1 MVYIDWQLEWIAN
14 FFMLFAILQLKHYFI
29 RKFSLRFFLAD
40 IALALVFGYIGLFFD
55 ELFVLFFIGAIL
67 IFNWC
72 VKKYRANM
80 QNSISLIMAANI
92 ELVLFSL
99 GTYSARI
106 LLFIAYNQWR
116 LTLLETYQE
125 YFIPISLVINLL
137 YLLIVILVFE
147 HFRYQTIKLWLQIE
161 KYHLGKRVLVLS
173 LGIFISFMVIMII
186 SDLQSVT
193 ATIQASLI
201 LIFSILLI
209 FAYYQLTVFVHAI
222 AIQNEAREK
231 LTYNK
236 QLNEYLT
243 SVQQQYTELRKFK
256 HDFQN
261 IMLAIKPI
269 IDQSDSQELKD
280 YYRDITKEKSEMSL
294 VSRGNISQAQA
305 IDNDLIR
312 GLIIQ
317 KFFIAKSRQID
328 FHLELSQEHYQF
340 KNEVLIII
348 RILGILIDNAFEYV
362 EEIADKEVTCAITQ
376 TENTTEIT
384 IDNPLNENINL
395 KDIFQSGYS
404 TKKNHSGFGLANIRK
419 LINESD
425 NLYLETKTIHGHLM
439 MTLIIVGGD

>member
-1 MVYIDWQLEWIAN
+1 
-14 FFMLFAILQLKHYFI
+14 
-29 RKFSLRFFLAD
+29 
-40 IALALVFGYIGLFFD
+40 
-55 ELFVLFFIGAIL
+55 
-67 IFNWC
+67 
-72 VKKYRANM
+72 M

-106 LLFIAYNQWR
+106 LFFIAYNQWR

-404 TKKNHSGFGLANIRK
+404 TKKNHSGFGLANVRK

-439 MTLIIVGGD
+439 MTLIIVGGN